1 MIKKILIS
9 IITVVSLYLIYIF
22 GMPIVEHYFFPKIIL
37 SMPAPPPPVIG
48 VEAGPVK
55 VIITEETP
63 WSSIAKLLVT
73 ILGTILGIRLINKY
87 IK

>member
-1 MIKKILIS
+1 MRRKILIFLFLLVCAFLIIGFS
-9 IITVVSLYLIYIF
+9 I
-22 GMPIVEHYFFPKIIL
+22 PIIEHYFFPTMLL

-55 VIITEETP
+55 VMITEETP

-73 ILGTILGIRLINKY
+73 ILGTFLGIRLINKY
-87 IK
+87 IR

>member
-1 MIKKILIS
+1 MIRKILILLVL
-9 IITVVSLYLIYIF
+9 IISTLL
-22 GMPIVEHYFFPKIIL
+22 IVEFSIPVIEYYFFPKMLL

-48 VEAGPVK
+48 VEVGPVK

-73 ILGTILGIRLINKY
+73 ILGTFLGIRLINKY
-87 IK
+87 IR